1 MIRGK
6 QFGSGQ
12 YELNTESTKD
22 EATCRAVKGPD
33 DRPLRD
39 ALDSSPS
46 HHRRVMQME
55 AINKEGRHVGPDF
68 YDLLI
73 EGDSAQNPRRS
84 Q

>member
-12 YELNTESTKD
+12 YELNTESIKD

-55 AINKEGRHVGPDF
+55 SN
-68 YDLLI
+68 
-73 EGDSAQNPRRS
+73 
-84 Q
+84 